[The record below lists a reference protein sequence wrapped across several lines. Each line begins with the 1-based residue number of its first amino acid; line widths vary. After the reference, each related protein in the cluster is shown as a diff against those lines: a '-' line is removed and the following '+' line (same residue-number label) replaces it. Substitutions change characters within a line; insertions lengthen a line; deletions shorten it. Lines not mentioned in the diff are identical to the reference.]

1 MAVTPSAERL
11 SDIIGSIYDCAL
23 DQTQWEPTLLAI
35 CREFNFLNS
44 VLGVVRLPSGEF
56 IHQASV
62 GIAPEWRVRAAQM
75 GPEIV
80 EMWGGPARIMQYPL
94 DEPIINSDAVD
105 RSLVRDN
112 RYLREWVEPQGIV
125 DAVAISIARD
135 TTMHGNIAFGR
146 HGSAGAVG
154 DVEVSGLRLL
164 APHFRRAVT
173 IGNLFDMKAIE
184 AATFASVVDSFS
196 FGLIL
201 VNEHLGI
208 VHANPVAAAMLTAR
222 DPVESH
228 SGVLSMPGR
237 AAHEALA
244 RAVQQATL
252 DEASLG
258 QGGIGIPARRSQGTP
273 CVLHVLPLKRGELRR
288 GVARPATAAIFLTR
302 ANAPPAMPRDALAL
316 LYDLTP
322 AEARV
327 FELIAD
333 GRTQEE
339 VGEILGIARSTV
351 KTHLLRVFD
360 KTGCTRQVDLV
371 RLAARLSM
379 PA

>member
-23 DQTQWEPTLLAI
+23 DPARWEPTLLAI

-44 VLGVVRLPSGEF
+44 ILGVFRLPQGEL
-56 IHQASV
+56 IHQAAV
-62 GIAPEWRVRAAQM
+62 GVAPEWQVRAAQM
-75 GPEIV
+75 GPEII
-80 EMWGGPARIMQYPL
+80 EAWGGAERLMQYPL
-94 DEPIINSDAVD
+94 DEPIINSNAVD
-105 RSLVRDN
+105 RAVVRDN
-112 RYLREWVEPQGIV
+112 RYVREWVEPQGIV
-125 DAVAISIARD
+125 DAVAIAIARD
-135 TTMHGNIAFGR
+135 ATMHGNVGFGR
-146 HGSAGAVG
+146 HGSAGPVG
-154 DVEVSGLRLL
+154 DVEVNGLRLL

-173 IGNLFDMKAIE
+173 ISNLFDMKSIE

-201 VNEHLGI
+201 VDEHLGI
-208 VHANPVAAAMLTAR
+208 VHANPVAAAMLSAR
-222 DPVESH
+222 DPVESQR
-228 SGVLSMPGR
+228 GVLAMPSR
-237 AAHEALA
+237 PAHEALA
-244 RAVQQATL
+244 RAVQQASF
-252 DEASLG
+252 DEASMG

-273 CVLHVLPLKRGELRR
+273 CVLHVLPLKRGEIRR
-288 GVARPATAAIFLTR
+288 GLARRATAAVFLTR

-333 GRTQEE
+333 GRTQGD